1 MKILASERQRKILEE
16 IRKRGASTISELSKD
31 FSVSEMTI
39 RRDLGRLEQEG
50 LIKRTYG
57 GALSLELAAFEPTF
71 QEKDVINIEEKRRIG
86 AAAVSIVNQG
96 DTIFLTTGTTAM
108 QIVKNLVKSKSVINL
123 TVVTNSLNNAY
134 ELCKLDSIR
143 LFVIGGEVRKRSY
156 AMIMP
161 QIEESLKGIYIDKFF
176 LGVNG
181 LSYEY
186 GLTIPNPLEAQL
198 CRLVIQKSRETIVV
212 ADHSKFGEVAFA
224 HIANLNEIDKIITNS
239 AVDQRYI
246 DQLKDKGIEV
256 ILA

>member
-1 MKILASERQRKILEE
+1 MLAGERQRKILEE
-16 IRKRGASTISELSKD
+16 IRNRGASTISELSKD

-108 QIVKNLVKSKSVINL
+108 QIVKNLVKSKSVL

-212 ADHSKFGEVAFA
+212 ADHSKFGKAAFA
-224 HIANLNEIDKIITNS
+224 HIANLNEIDKIITDS
-239 AVDQRYI
+239 ALEQEYI
-246 DQLKDKGIEV
+246 SQIKDKGIEV
-256 ILA
+256 IVV

>member
-1 MKILASERQRKILEE
+1 MLAGERQRKILEE
-16 IRKRGASTISELSKD
+16 IRNRGASTISELSKD

-39 RRDLGRLEQEG
+39 RRDLDRLEQEG

-57 GALSLELAAFEPTF
+57 GALSLELATFEPTF
-71 QEKDVINIEEKRRIG
+71 QEKGAVNIEEKRRIG
-86 AAAVSIVNQG
+86 TAAVSMINQG
-96 DTIFLTTGTTAM
+96 NTIFLTTGTTTM
-108 QIVKNLVKSKSVINL
+108 QIVKNLVKSRPVINL
-123 TVVTNSLNNAY
+123 TVATNSLNNAY

-143 LFVIGGEVRKRSY
+143 LFVIGGEVRKKSY

-161 QIEESLKGIYIDKFF
+161 QLEESLKGICIDKFF

-212 ADHSKFGEVAFA
+212 ADHSKFGKAAFA
-224 HIANLNEIDKIITNS
+224 HIANLNEIDKIITDS
-239 AVDQRYI
+239 ALDQEYI
-246 DQLKDKGIEV
+246 SQIKDKGIEV
-256 ILA
+256 IVV

>member
-1 MKILASERQRKILEE
+1 
-16 IRKRGASTISELSKD
+16 
-31 FSVSEMTI
+31 
-39 RRDLGRLEQEG
+39 
-50 LIKRTYG
+50 
-57 GALSLELAAFEPTF
+57 
-71 QEKDVINIEEKRRIG
+71 
-86 AAAVSIVNQG
+86 
-96 DTIFLTTGTTAM
+96 
-108 QIVKNLVKSKSVINL
+108 
-123 TVVTNSLNNAY
+123 
-134 ELCKLDSIR
+134 
-143 LFVIGGEVRKRSY
+143 
-156 AMIMP
+156 MP

-246 DQLKDKGIEV
+246 DQLKDKDIEIV
-256 ILA
+256 LA

>member
-1 MKILASERQRKILEE
+1 MLAGERQRKILEE
-16 IRKRGASTISELSKD
+16 IRNRGASTISELSKD

-39 RRDLGRLEQEG
+39 RRDLDRLEQEG

-57 GALSLELAAFEPTF
+57 GALSLELATFEPTF
-71 QEKDVINIEEKRRIG
+71 QEKDAVNIEEKRRIG
-86 AAAVSIVNQG
+86 TAAVSMINQG
-96 DTIFLTTGTTAM
+96 NTIFLTTGTTTM
-108 QIVKNLVKSKSVINL
+108 QIAKNLVKSRPVINL
-123 TVVTNSLNNAY
+123 TVATNSLNNAY

-143 LFVIGGEVRKRSY
+143 LFVIGGEVRKKSY

-161 QIEESLKGIYIDKFF
+161 QLEESLKGICIDKFF

-212 ADHSKFGEVAFA
+212 ADHSKFGKAAFA
-224 HIANLNEIDKIITNS
+224 HIANLNEIDKIITDS
-239 AVDQRYI
+239 ALDQEYI
-246 DQLKDKGIEV
+246 SQMKDKGIEV
-256 ILA
+256 IVV